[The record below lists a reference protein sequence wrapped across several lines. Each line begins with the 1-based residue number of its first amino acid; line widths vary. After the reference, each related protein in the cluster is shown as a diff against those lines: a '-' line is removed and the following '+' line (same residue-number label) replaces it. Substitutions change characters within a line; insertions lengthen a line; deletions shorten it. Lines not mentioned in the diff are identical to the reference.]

1 MSNST
6 RTSELHRR
14 IEAFLAAH
22 HVMSLATIGHEGPHA
37 ASLFYACDGFVLFW
51 ISDPAS
57 RHSRDVDAE
66 PRVAATIA
74 ADFTSFAEI
83 CGLQIR
89 GTARRVEQS
98 EGARYFALLE
108 ARYTFL
114 KHSAEG
120 PKKMHDAY
128 AQSSIYR
135 LDPKRIVLIDNT
147 KRFGHK
153 ETLELSSGCSCDTG

>member
-6 RTSELHRR
+6 PTSELRGQ

-22 HVMSLATIGHEGPHA
+22 HVISLATIGPEGPHA
-37 ASLFYACDGFVLFW
+37 ASLFYAYDGFALAW

-57 RHSRDVDAE
+57 RHSRDIDAE

-74 ADFTSFAEI
+74 ADYTNFAEI
-83 CGLQIR
+83 RGLQVW
-89 GTARRVEQS
+89 GVARRVEQD
-98 EGARYFALLE
+98 ERARYLTLLE
-108 ARYTFL
+108 LRYDFL
-114 KHSAEG
+114 KRPAEG

-128 AQSSIYR
+128 ARSSIYC
-135 LDPKRIVLIDNT
+135 LNPKRMVLIDNT

-153 ETLELSSGCSCDTG
+153 EALEL

>member
-6 RTSELHRR
+6 PTSELRGR

-22 HVMSLATIGHEGPHA
+22 HVMSLATIGREGPHA
-37 ASLFYACDGFVLFW
+37 ASLFYAYDEFALIW
-51 ISDPAS
+51 LSDPAS

-74 ADFTSFAEI
+74 ADYANFAEI
-83 CGLQIR
+83 RGLQIR
-89 GTARRVEQS
+89 GAARRVEQN
-98 EGARYFALLE
+98 ERARYLTLLE
-108 ARYTFL
+108 ARYAFL
-114 KHSAEG
+114 KRSAEG

-128 AQSSIYR
+128 AQSAIYR

-147 KRFGHK
+147 RRFGYK
-153 ETLELSSGCSCDTG
+153 ETLEL